1 MDHSA
6 TIKKRQL
13 FSFMIISV
21 YLIALNGLAIGDL
34 HKFRHELTNILT
46 HHSGQNYLKNWKTL
60 ANHTALNDGV
70 NEWNP

>member
-13 FSFMIISV
+13 LSFMIISV

-34 HKFRHELTNILT
+34 HKFQCLM
-46 HHSGQNYLKNWKTL
+46 HHSGQNHLKNWKTL